1 MGKVRMAKELSGVL
15 RKNDKRESDKHPM
28 YKGNIMIEGQRYWL
42 AAWINK
48 DQETGEAYMSL
59 KAEKAEGRP
68 APAKTAP
75 ADDDIPF

>member
-1 MGKVRMAKELSGVL
+1 MAKDLSGVL

-28 YKGNIMIEGQRYWL
+28 YKGNIMIQGERYWL

-48 DQETGEAYMSL
+48 DKETGESYMSL

-68 APAKTAP
+68 AAQDKASP
-75 ADDDIPF
+75 ADEDVPF